1 MPRGWTQRRR
11 EVESQG
17 TPTDPAALADV
28 ETALAEAER
37 QWRECENDAGRWHAR
52 AEALAQA
59 LDSVRA
65 AVDVSVLAGI
75 EGIAGSLVDY
85 LEIEA
90 GAEAAVAAALGEAMH
105 AIVVEG
111 DDAARQA
118 VQRIASGDAQ
128 ALLLV
133 LDARDNAVTM
143 GATLA
148 PEGAKALA
156 ACVRAPLPGLQ
167 ATLTRLLA
175 GVVLADGDWRSA
187 LDLAIENPDLT
198 VMTPSGDRFGG
209 RGLWRLGGEQVSGIT
224 RGRAPGGGR
233 PGRARGRRPHRGRGG
248 RRRGAHRGRR
258 GAPSG
263 RGGLERA
270 ARARDACRARSTSVA
285 TS

>member
-1 MPRGWTQRRR
+1 M
-11 EVESQG
+11 ES
-17 TPTDPAALADV
+17 
-28 ETALAEAER
+28 ALAEAER

-175 GVVLADGDWRSA
+175 GVVLAEGDWRSA

-224 RGRAPGGGR
+224 RAALQEAEDRAVLAAD
-233 PGRARGRRPHRGRGG
+233 ARTAAEAAVAAAR
-248 RRRGAHRGRR
+248 HRGRR
-258 GAPSG
+258 GTPSG

-270 ARARDACRARSTSVA
+270 ARARDARGHARRAS
-285 TS
+285 